1 MGGREVWLFRIRLSG
16 EHSVIGEAENLKV
29 AIMKVKIVILIL
41 ISGVERCEEVHA
53 TSYSNRK

>member
-1 MGGREVWLFRIRLSG
+1 MWLSRIRFSG

-41 ISGVERCEEVHA
+41 ISGVKRCEEVHV
-53 TSYSNRK
+53 TSYSDRK